1 MIKEYKMLNAQSGL
15 ELHKMILAALK
26 DGWHILRIGDAQK
39 EGWLQMIVY
48 RVITEK
54 SQAA

>member
-48 RVITEK
+48 RVITKE